1 MFRKMYDAS
10 FSLKVVGF
18 FFLGGGFKHDAKY
31 MYESKFYF
39 QGQ

>member
-1 MFRKMYDAS
+1 MYDAS
-10 FSLKVVGF
+10 SSLKVVGF
-18 FFLGGGFKHDAKY
+18 FCFKHDTKY